1 MTIYRA
7 QNRNTP
13 QQFYADKNKISQ
25 ETGTQSLGKQEEKE
39 KVKINLSK
47 VSAKMRSLQLCP

>member
-25 ETGTQSLGKQEEKE
+25 DTGTQSLGKQEEKE
-39 KVKINLSK
+39 KVKINL
-47 VSAKMRSLQLCP
+47 